1 MQAQSL
7 SNLQLELVNL
17 FRYQVDD
24 SQLIE
29 IKDILSQYFANKAS
43 DEMDKLWEERGWSNE
58 TMEKWVSENLRIQK
72 PSE

>member
-1 MQAQSL
+1 MQAPYL

-29 IKDILSQYFANKAS
+29 IKDTLSQYFANKAS

-58 TMEKWVSENLRIQK
+58 TMEKWVNENFQIHNSK
-72 PSE
+72 